1 VASAYAPFVRVAST
15 VFSEAESSET
25 VEAVASEVTAFETS
39 IYVGNIS
46 FGTLESDIRNV
57 FGAHGSV
64 SKVAIPIDRATGRSR
79 GFAFVTMSNA
89 EEHAAAI
96 AALNELELDGRTIY
110 VNESSPKERVA
121 SNRTRDSPRR
131 NSPRDRGSKL
141 YVGNLNFGTTAEELQ
156 SAFAEYGEVKD
167 VYLPSDY
174 DGNPRGFAFVQM
186 EEENALKAIEGLNGV
201 ELGGRALNVKKS
213 LPKGAS
219 NAR

>member
-1 VASAYAPFVRVAST
+1 MRKIDLSMLH
-15 VFSEAESSET
+15 SSQ
-25 VEAVASEVTAFETS
+25 
-39 IYVGNIS
+39 IS
-46 FGTLESDIRNV
+46 VCVQT
-57 FGAHGSV
+57 
-64 SKVAIPIDRATGRSR
+64 TG
-79 GFAFVTMSNA
+79 G
-89 EEHAAAI
+89 
-96 AALNELELDGRTIY
+96 
-110 VNESSPKERVA
+110 
-121 SNRTRDSPRR
+121 
-131 NSPRDRGSKL
+131 SPRDRGTKL

-213 LPKGAS
+213 IPKGAS